1 MHAIIQSDERVRSVV
16 DQIDEALQE
25 LDTMDNWL
33 LLYSAELNVSLM
45 RLVMYGLLIS
55 LSTEHGR

>member
-45 RLVMYGLLIS
+45 WMVMYGLLIS
-55 LSTEHGR
+55 LLAEHG